1 VSAEL
6 VIFDCDGT
14 LVDTE
19 LIANEVLA
27 ECLTE
32 LGLPT
37 TTEQSLAAYKGR
49 FLEDIL
55 QIIEGKLGRPVP
67 ESFWPDFE
75 LRRDAE
81 FEQRV
86 EPIEGAHAA
95 VEAVRAAGIKTCVA
109 SQAKL
114 TKTELTLGLTGL
126 RDLFE
131 AEAVF
136 SAFDVPRG
144 KPFPDLF
151 LHAAETMGVSPP
163 GCVVVEDTP
172 LGVRAGVAAGM
183 RVLALDGDGWAQELG
198 AEPLAHLTELPAALG
213 I

>member
-1 VSAEL
+1 
-6 VIFDCDGT
+6 
-14 LVDTE
+14 
-19 LIANEVLA
+19 
-27 ECLTE
+27 
-32 LGLPT
+32 
-37 TTEQSLAAYKGR
+37 
-49 FLEDIL
+49 
-55 QIIEGKLGRPVP
+55 VP